1 MSMGRGQGGGDGG
14 GGLLRSW
21 WSPELH
27 PSAAGNHDNPVSG
40 IHPGTVTL
48 VTSGN

>member
-1 MSMGRGQGGGDGG
+1 MSVGRGQGGG
-14 GGLLRSW
+14 GGLRRSR
-21 WSPELH
+21 WSPELQ